1 MLRAPASRYL
11 RLRRPRFPRNRTVTP
26 KRRARRFR
34 RFFSYAADAQLAPC
48 HAHLLQLLEYLLR
61 HALRQVHV
69 AVVFA
74 NVHAPDVH
82 TLDVRLVRDG
92 PDDVSG
98 LDTVYGPDFNAKSFH
113 LGRT

>member
-1 MLRAPASRYL
+1 M
-11 RLRRPRFPRNRTVTP
+11 TP

-34 RFFSYAADAQLAPC
+34 GLFAHAADPQLPAG

-82 TLDVRLVRDG
+82 TLDVRFVGDG
-92 PDDVSG
+92 ADDVSG
-98 LDTVYGPDFNAKSFH
+98 LDTMYRPDFDAKSFH
-113 LGRT
+113 LCRTRSAGTLLCRGPLAWRTARFFTA